1 MFNAIKK
8 GRVILNS
15 SIKEPSFAH
24 AIIGDGLTAAAFLE
38 YADASHIDEFIIIGP
53 NASQLGRGLA
63 YARAPQGASWE
74 YAYLLNSPAS
84 DIDPD
89 FKSWLDNNWAE
100 IEYKMQDRQPD
111 WLAAAEVLI
120 DKGDVSALN
129 IPRQFFGDFLVD
141 RLNSVIAGFKA
152 KGKTVRI
159 LEDIAIRIT
168 TDDAGYQI
176 LTDGGETIIANSI
189 DIAPGGPKDQRMDG
203 DESDFSAPTLFGNEE
218 RIIEH
223 VKHGVEI
230 CCIGMNATMLDAL
243 RLCQSALQEGK
254 VRFSAISP
262 RGVLPEPLIPDRP
275 DLFIPELEMGHPNA
289 ISFLEN
295 VKSSLEQ
302 AQADGFQQR
311 EIRAGYRAFFLEH
324 GLAKFVPN
332 QEEAKFVPRT
342 LRHWLRGGTRDTI
355 LDFHRSMVDG
365 VTDIARGAVR
375 EIEPGSDGATI
386 VCADEL
392 GNLQRKKVGFVI
404 NCSGAGSSFEFDP
417 LTNAL
422 IEAQIIDICQTSGG
436 IVVGENCSTKLE
448 NVRFLSPA
456 TTIIG
461 DEVMAMP
468 LYDAHLLRSWVKRSN
483 SQSKLPML

>member
-1 MFNAIKK
+1 MKSSPK
-8 GRVILNS
+8 GHPHV
-15 SIKEPSFAH
+15 H

-38 YADASHIDEFIIIGP
+38 YANAEHIDEFVIIGP

-63 YARAPQGASWE
+63 YASAPEGAAWE

-89 FKSWLDNNWAE
+89 FKPWLETNWAT
-100 IEYKMQDRQPD
+100 IEHKMAGRRPD
-111 WLAAAEVLI
+111 WLGAAKGLI
-120 DKGDVSALN
+120 AKGDLSALN

-141 RLNSVIAGFKA
+141 RLNSVITLY
-152 KGKTVRI
+152 KGNGKSVR
-159 LEDIAIRIT
+159 LVEDIAIGMEPEG
-168 TDDAGYQI
+168 AGYNIRTSNGQSVF
-176 LTDGGETIIANSI
+176 AHSI

-203 DESDFSAPTLFGNEE
+203 DESEFSAPTLFGNEE

-223 VKHGVEI
+223 VKRGAEI

-243 RLCQSALQEGK
+243 RLCQSVLPDDE

-275 DLFIPELEMGHPNA
+275 DLFVPELETGHSSA
-289 ISFLEN
+289 ISFLDN
-295 VKSSLEQ
+295 VKASLED
-302 AQADGFQQR
+302 AKRNGFEQR
-311 EIRAGYRAFFLEH
+311 EIRAGYRAFFLER
-324 GLAKFVPN
+324 GLAQFVPN
-332 QEEAKFVPRT
+332 SEEAKFVPRT

-355 LDFHRSMVDG
+355 LDFHRLMVDG
-365 VTDIARGAVR
+365 VTDIAKGAVR
-375 EIEPGSDGATI
+375 EIQPNDDGATI
-386 VCADEL
+386 ISVDHM
-392 GNLQRKKVGFVI
+392 GDMQRKKVGFVI

-417 LTNAL
+417 LTNEL
-422 IEAQIIDICQTSGG
+422 VEDQLIDICQTSGG
-436 IVVGENCSTKLE
+436 IVVGKKCATKLK

-468 LYDAHLLRSWVKRSN
+468 LYDAHLLRSWVKRANGTS
-483 SQSKLPML
+483 

>member
-1 MFNAIKK
+1 MK
-8 GRVILNS
+8 S
-15 SIKEPSFAH
+15 SNNDQPFVH

-38 YADASHIDEFIIIGP
+38 YANAAHIDEFIIIGP

-63 YARAPQGASWE
+63 YASAPQGASWE

-89 FKSWLDNNWAE
+89 FKPWLETNWDE
-100 IEYKMQDRQPD
+100 IERKMTDRKPD
-111 WLAAAEVLI
+111 WLAAAKGLI
-120 DKGDVSALN
+120 AKGDVSALN

-141 RLNSVIAGFKA
+141 RLNSVIAGYKEN
-152 KGKTVRI
+152 GKTVR
-159 LEDIAIRIT
+159 LVEDIAIRIEPES
-168 TDDAGYQI
+168 AGYHI
-176 LTDGGETIIANSI
+176 RTDNGQTVFAHSI

-203 DESDFSAPTLFGNEE
+203 DESEFSAPTLFGNEE

-223 VKHGVEI
+223 IKRGAEI

-243 RLCQSALQEGK
+243 RLCQSALPEGD
-254 VRFSAISP
+254 VQFSAISP

-275 DLFIPELEMGHPNA
+275 DLFVPELETGHLSA
-289 ISFLEN
+289 ISFLDN
-295 VKSSLEQ
+295 VKASLEQ
-302 AQADGFQQR
+302 AKADGYQQR
-311 EIRAGYRAFFLEH
+311 EVRAGYRAFFLEQ
-324 GLAKFVPN
+324 GLVKFITN
-332 QEEAKFVPRT
+332 AEEAKFVPRT

-355 LDFHRSMVDG
+355 LDFHRLMVDG
-365 VTDIARGAVR
+365 VTQIAKGAVR
-375 EIEPGSDGATI
+375 EIEPNDDGATI
-386 VCADEL
+386 ISVDQM

-422 IEAQIIDICQTSGG
+422 IEDKVIDICQTSGG
-436 IVVGENCSTKLE
+436 IVVGENCATKLK

-468 LYDAHLLRSWVKRSN
+468 LYDAHLLRSWVKRANGTS
-483 SQSKLPML
+483 